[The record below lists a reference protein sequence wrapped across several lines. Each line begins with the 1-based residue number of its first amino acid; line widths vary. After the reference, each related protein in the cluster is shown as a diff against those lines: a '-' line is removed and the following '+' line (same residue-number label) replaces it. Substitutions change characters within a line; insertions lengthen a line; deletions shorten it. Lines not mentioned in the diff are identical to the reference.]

1 MGPFTA
7 LMTVDDTAVAT
18 SNEKRSFLR
27 TVAARVSATI
37 ETVRRDASDRRLR
50 DQLAD
55 MDSAMLK
62 DIGIADDE
70 IHLIRARSHFTP
82 RAWADRGVGKANWQ
96 F

>member
-18 SNEKRSFLR
+18 TNEKRSFLSAA
-27 TVAARVSATI
+27 VARVTAAI
-37 ETVRRDASDRRLR
+37 ESVRRDASDRRLR
-50 DQLAD
+50 DQLAE

-82 RAWADRGVGKANWQ
+82 RAWADRGVAKANWQ

>member
-7 LMTVDDTAVAT
+7 LMRVDDTAVAT
-18 SNEKRSFLR
+18 TNEKRSFWR
-27 TVAARVSATI
+27 TAVGSVSAAI
-37 ETVRRDASDRRLR
+37 ESVRRDASDRRLR

-82 RAWADRGVGKANWQ
+82 RAWTDRGAGKANWQ

>member
-1 MGPFTA
+1 M
-7 LMTVDDTAVAT
+7 
-18 SNEKRSFLR
+18 
-27 TVAARVSATI
+27 
-37 ETVRRDASDRRLR
+37 RRDASDRRLR
-50 DQLAD
+50 DQLAE

-82 RAWADRGVGKANWQ
+82 RAWADRGVDKTNWQ